1 MRRRD
6 LADHWQLKQRDPA
19 KTLQDDCAASE
30 GWLPATVPGV
40 VQGDLLAQGLIPDP
54 FQGLNET
61 AVQWV
66 GEHDWIY
73 RCRFTWAPD
82 EAADGEPVLCFG
94 GLDTIATAWLNGQQ
108 ILTSD
113 NMFVAHRG
121 PIQAHL
127 RAGEN
132 KLIILF
138 ESALRVGREREAEY
152 GKMPCWNGDSSR
164 VYVRKAQYHYGW
176 DWGPR
181 LLTAGPWQPV
191 WLEHVSARIAELHCP
206 VEISD
211 DLRSAR
217 FPVRVAVE
225 QPKKMPSA
233 TLQLALYAPGSELLS
248 EHTFPSLEET
258 LRHTF
263 AVEQPEL
270 WWPHGYGEQARYRLV
285 ATLRQGDAVVERQE
299 QQLGVRRL
307 RLLQDEVAD
316 EEGKSFRFEVNNT
329 PIFCGGANWIP
340 ADLILNRVS
349 AERYRTLLQQAVD
362 AHMQMIRVW
371 GGGVYESDTFYDL
384 CDELGLLVWQD
395 FLFAC
400 ALYPAH
406 DAFLQSVRAE
416 TEAAVRRL
424 RHHPCIALWCGNNE
438 DYDVARSQDRPI
450 SGPIIDAFPARAIYE
465 QLLAEVCARLDP
477 ARPYWRGSPYGGA
490 DNNNELHEG
499 DQHVWSVWHGEQA
512 PYQDYP
518 RFTGRFVSEFGMA
531 AQPSATTLAAMA
543 SPAERYPGS
552 RVLDFHFKAD
562 GGVRRVAAYLSENLR
577 VPSDMALY
585 TYATQVMQ
593 AEAIAAAY
601 RGWRRQFQGPGRYG
615 CSGALV
621 WQLNDCWPCISWS
634 IVDDALIPKLAYYAA
649 RRALAPLALEL
660 DHDSETTSALW
671 AANSTSD
678 EIQGIVQV
686 RRWSLDGQLEGDAE
700 RTVTLAPHRTTPLG
714 SIALTTDPTH
724 SLQAHL
730 LVEGTVRARASLW
743 PEPLKYLTLADPEL
757 AVEHLPEGQL
767 RLIARAP
774 AKAVWLEAKGPVN
787 WSDNGFDLFPD
798 EPYTIQAA
806 NLSGQPLSMRS
817 LFDLQPTP

>member
-19 KTLQDDCAASE
+19 NTLQDDCAASE

-132 KLIILF
+132 ELIILF

-164 VYVRKAQYHYGW
+164 VYVRKAQYHYSW

-225 QPKKMPSA
+225 QPEKMPSA

-307 RLLQDEVAD
+307 RLL
-316 EEGKSFRFEVNNT
+316 
-329 PIFCGGANWIP
+329 
-340 ADLILNRVS
+340 
-349 AERYRTLLQQAVD
+349 
-362 AHMQMIRVW
+362 
-371 GGGVYESDTFYDL
+371 
-384 CDELGLLVWQD
+384 
-395 FLFAC
+395 
-400 ALYPAH
+400 
-406 DAFLQSVRAE
+406 
-416 TEAAVRRL
+416 
-424 RHHPCIALWCGNNE
+424 
-438 DYDVARSQDRPI
+438 
-450 SGPIIDAFPARAIYE
+450 
-465 QLLAEVCARLDP
+465 
-477 ARPYWRGSPYGGA
+477 
-490 DNNNELHEG
+490 
-499 DQHVWSVWHGEQA
+499 
-512 PYQDYP
+512 
-518 RFTGRFVSEFGMA
+518 
-531 AQPSATTLAAMA
+531 
-543 SPAERYPGS
+543 
-552 RVLDFHFKAD
+552 
-562 GGVRRVAAYLSENLR
+562 
-577 VPSDMALY
+577 
-585 TYATQVMQ
+585 
-593 AEAIAAAY
+593 
-601 RGWRRQFQGPGRYG
+601 
-615 CSGALV
+615 
-621 WQLNDCWPCISWS
+621 
-634 IVDDALIPKLAYYAA
+634 
-649 RRALAPLALEL
+649 
-660 DHDSETTSALW
+660 
-671 AANSTSD
+671 
-678 EIQGIVQV
+678 
-686 RRWSLDGQLEGDAE
+686 
-700 RTVTLAPHRTTPLG
+700 
-714 SIALTTDPTH
+714 
-724 SLQAHL
+724 
-730 LVEGTVRARASLW
+730 
-743 PEPLKYLTLADPEL
+743 
-757 AVEHLPEGQL
+757 
-767 RLIARAP
+767 
-774 AKAVWLEAKGPVN
+774 
-787 WSDNGFDLFPD
+787 
-798 EPYTIQAA
+798 
-806 NLSGQPLSMRS
+806 
-817 LFDLQPTP
+817 